1 MVMTNLNGLSVPE
14 IFQVTLSFESDW
26 HIGSG
31 AGRPGDVDRLI
42 LRDRNSFPY
51 VPAKTLTGIWRDAC
65 EQVAWGLD
73 SGQHQGVWSQWV
85 DYLFG
90 DQPAL
95 ATTPAEVVP
104 RPAALS
110 IRSAHLPESL
120 QAVLRDR
127 PVLQTALTFIKPGI
141 SIDPSSG
148 CTKKDFLRFEEMV
161 RSGAVLQA
169 ACELNVA
176 DLDLLQRQTAY
187 ALLLAGTKL
196 VERIGGKRRRGA
208 GLCKLQVA
216 EDVTP
221 WIEWLSE
228 HLNPTAPPELPSKPQ
243 VSKGASLVSADQSEW
258 VRIPLEITTQSPLT
272 IPVRTIGNVVE
283 TLDYIPGT
291 YLLGLIVRKLSRLG
305 VDLTSAIA
313 QTDLL
318 VTNATMV
325 LDGQSIYPTPLA
337 LFYEKLGGGFE
348 KGKGVY
354 NRLVEPEP
362 VEKQCKGYRSGYISS
377 TDPETLPCYDKPE
390 IGLATHNTIKD
401 DVQRPTNDVGG
412 VYSYDAIAPK
422 TIFHAEL
429 RLRRDLSD
437 ALAQKKAQWWED
449 LAGEARIGQS
459 KKDDYG
465 LVQIEVRLVQ
475 IEVTQPDTVQPRAR
489 FEKSDRLTVW
499 LLSNVLLRDERLR
512 PTAKVAD
519 FKTALEQEL
528 GIELE
533 ILPNQDLLTV
543 VSRSSRLDSWQ
554 VRWGLPRPS
563 LIGLTAGSCIVFSAK
578 GDLDTAKLAD
588 LEIKGIGERRAE
600 GYGQLWINPPLL
612 LNPTSTLKRAK
623 ETQES
628 ESVNH
633 LSLLNKTDLAYP
645 FACTVEREAW
655 RDAIRR
661 ACLHLASTEKTRKDI
676 LGFEIDPGEKEGSNR
691 KLSKPP
697 MSQLGA
703 LRSILEK
710 LNPSDT
716 SSVTNWIEH
725 LRATPNRLEK
735 WSVSGSDGYRLK
747 FIEVL
752 VTDRE
757 LIWTHINTA
766 LQALKYPALEAL
778 TLSQDGEQDLKKVL
792 WAEAVR
798 TLVDACVQMQ
808 KRETEVE
815 TPKTATGESN

>member
-1 MVMTNLNGLSVPE
+1 MVVTNLNGLRVPE
-14 IFQVTLSFESDW
+14 TFQVTLSFESDW

-42 LRDRNSFPY
+42 LRDHKSFPY

-73 SGQHQGVWSQWV
+73 GGQCSGVWSQWV

-95 ATTPAEVVP
+95 ATNPAEGAP

-120 QAVLRDR
+120 QAVLCDR
-127 PVLQTALTFIKPGI
+127 PVLQTALTFVKPGI
-141 SIDPSSG
+141 SLDPDSG
-148 CTKKDFLRFEEMV
+148 CAIKDFLRFEEMV

-176 DLDLLQRQTAY
+176 NLELVQRQTAY
-187 ALLLAGTKL
+187 ALLLAGTRL

-216 EDVTP
+216 EEVTP
-221 WIEWLSE
+221 WIEWLAN
-228 HLNPTAPPELPSKPQ
+228 HLNPAAPPEPPKLQSSVNGLNAISPH
-243 VSKGASLVSADQSEW
+243 QSEW

-272 IPVRTIGNVVE
+272 IPARTVGNVVE

-291 YLLGLIVRKLSRLG
+291 YLLGMITRKLSRLG
-305 VDLTSAIA
+305 VDLGSAIA

-325 LDGQSIYPTPLA
+325 LDGQPSYPTPLA

-348 KGKGVY
+348 KGRGVY
-354 NRLVEPEP
+354 NRLKETEPKN
-362 VEKQCKGYRSGYISS
+362 KQCKGYRSGYISHP
-377 TDPETLPCYDKPE
+377 DPETLPCYGKPE
-390 IGLATHNTIKD
+390 IGLATHNTIED
-401 DVQRPTNDVGG
+401 DVQRPTSDVGG
-412 VYSYDAIAPK
+412 VYSYDAISPQ
-422 TIFHAEL
+422 TVFRAEL

-437 ALAQKKAQWWED
+437 TLAKKKAQWWKD
-449 LAGEARIGQS
+449 LVGEARIGQS

-465 LVQIEVRLVQ
+465 LVQIAVTRPDLVQ
-475 IEVTQPDTVQPRAR
+475 SETRSQER
-489 FEKSDRLTVW
+489 ERLTIW
-499 LLSNVLLRDERLR
+499 LLSNVLIRDDRLR

-519 FKTALEQEL
+519 FKTALEKEL

-533 ILPNQDLLTV
+533 VLPDQDLLTV
-543 VSRSSRLDSWQ
+543 ASRSSRLDSWQ

-563 LIGLTAGSCIVFSAK
+563 LIGLTAGSCMVFGIK
-578 GDLDTAKLAD
+578 GELDPTKLVDLA
-588 LEIKGIGERRAE
+588 IQGIGERRAE

-612 LNPTSTLKRAK
+612 MQPTSTLTRAK
-623 ETQES
+623 DTKES
-628 ESVNH
+628 ESGNH
-633 LSLLNKTDLAYP
+633 STLVDKTDLAYQY
-645 FACTVEREAW
+645 ARTVEREAW
-655 RDAIRR
+655 RDAIQR
-661 ACLHLASTEKTRKDI
+661 ACLYLASNAKTRKDI
-676 LGFEIDPGEKEGSNR
+676 LGFEITQADNGTSDQKQ
-691 KLSKPP
+691 SKPP

-710 LNPSDT
+710 LNASDT
-716 SSVTNWIEH
+716 SAVTHWIEH
-725 LRATPNRLEK
+725 IRATPNRLEK
-735 WSVSGSDGYRLK
+735 WSVVGTDGDRLK
-747 FIEVL
+747 PIEIL
-752 VTDRE
+752 VTDRNA
-757 LIWTHINTA
+757 IWIPIDTA
-766 LQALKYPALEAL
+766 LQALQYPALAEL
-778 TLSQDGEQDLKKVL
+778 TLTQHGEQELKTSL

-798 TLVDACVQMQ
+798 TLVDACVRMQ

-815 TPKTATGESN
+815 EPKPATGESN